1 VKLNK
6 IRADAKAGK
15 ATMMVEN
22 ARQSARVERELND
35 FIAHEVRNPL
45 SAAMTVSPIVASAIG
60 DEKTSHLETRKS
72 IQDDMGA
79 IDARLK
85 FINDVL
91 SLT

>member
-1 VKLNK
+1 
-6 IRADAKAGK
+6 
-15 ATMMVEN
+15 MMVEN

-45 SAAMTVSPIVASAIG
+45 PAAMTVSFFVASAIG
-60 DEKTSHLETRKS
+60 DEKTSLADLETRKS
-72 IQDDMGA
+72 MGA